1 MQDYRIIIAI
11 GLIVFS
17 LWGNTKIPEYV
28 THIKHAIFKPAV
40 VIVDSKPEDKF
51 IKETEKIASIII
63 DKEDKTDLAILN
75 VEFTK
80 RIDSYMSKNITSQQL
95 VDLYSSSIKEYFL
108 DRLKG
113 KYEDLPEE
121 AKKMFSNVIGNDD
134 HILSKEECDSVS
146 KTLLAL
152 AWNLQN

>member
-17 LWGNTKIPEYV
+17 LWGNTKIPEYI

-40 VIVDSKPEDKF
+40 VIVDSKPDDKY
-51 IKETEKIASIII
+51 IKETEKIASIIT
-63 DKEDKTDLAILN
+63 DKEDRTDLAILN

-80 RIDSYMSKNITSQQL
+80 RIDSYMSKNVSSQQL
-95 VDLYSSSIKEYFL
+95 VDLYSNSIKEYFL

-113 KYEDLPEE
+113 KYENLPEE
-121 AKKMFSNVIGNDD
+121 AKKMFSNIVGDED
-134 HILSKEECDSVS
+134 HSLSKEEFDSVS
-146 KTLLAL
+146 KTLLAF